1 MHIGGVGVAQPVLLD
16 AAVHGIGR
24 PRQNA
29 EPCDDVAVGV
39 QEVVEGGEDRDNRER
54 EHGQNPGGQTSQSH
68 SPEPQDTTPMRKPP
82 LMMAVVPA

>member
-1 MHIGGVGVAQPVLLD
+1 MGVAQTVLLD

-39 QEVVEGGEDRDNRER
+39 QEVVEWSEDRDNRER
-54 EHGQNPGGQTSQSH
+54 EHGQDPAGQTGQSN
-68 SPEPQDTTPMRKPP
+68 SPEPQDASPDAERRPS
-82 LMMAVVPA
+82 